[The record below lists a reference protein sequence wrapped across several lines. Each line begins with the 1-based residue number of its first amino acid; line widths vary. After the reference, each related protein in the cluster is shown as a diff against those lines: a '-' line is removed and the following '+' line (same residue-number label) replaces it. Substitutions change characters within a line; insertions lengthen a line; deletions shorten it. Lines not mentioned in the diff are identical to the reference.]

1 MGDCLLQFWIAVL
14 AAWTL
19 VGRPGDV
26 MLLKFEIP
34 VLVEVEGRHK
44 KDVHLTVRLI
54 VKVDPAPP
62 PTPTPN
68 HPVHL

>member
-34 VLVEVEGRHK
+34 VLVEVEGRQK
-44 KDVHLTVRLI
+44 KRCAFNSQADR
-54 VKVDPAPP
+54 KG
-62 PTPTPN
+62 
-68 HPVHL
+68 